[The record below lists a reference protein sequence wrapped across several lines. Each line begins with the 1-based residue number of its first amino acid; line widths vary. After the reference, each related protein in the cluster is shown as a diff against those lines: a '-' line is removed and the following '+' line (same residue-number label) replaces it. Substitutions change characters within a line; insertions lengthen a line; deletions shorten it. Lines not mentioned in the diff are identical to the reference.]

1 MVYLSQNVGEV
12 DWVRID
18 SGGGPEPAQVYRFES
33 RVDRREVRR
42 GYRDQATLIQLP
54 LFKIDKE
61 ERTIAHDGA
70 RVDGSLLLESGLA
83 ALSR

>member
-1 MVYLSQNVGEV
+1 MVYFSQNVGEV

-18 SGGGPEPAQVYRFES
+18 SGGGPEPAEAHRFEA

-42 GYRDQATLIQLP
+42 GNRDQATLIQLP
-54 LFKIDKE
+54 LFKVNKE

-70 RVDGSLLLESGLA
+70 AQARAILGLSGRQFA
-83 ALSR
+83 I